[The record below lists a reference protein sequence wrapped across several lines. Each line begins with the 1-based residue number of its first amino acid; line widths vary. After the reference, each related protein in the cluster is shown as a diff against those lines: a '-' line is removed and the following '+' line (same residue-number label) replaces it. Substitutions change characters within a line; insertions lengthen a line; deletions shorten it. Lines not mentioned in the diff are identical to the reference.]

1 MHAVCSCP
9 TPSRLARWIVARQT
23 YSDTMALTSMLARRD
38 GRDHYRSVMS
48 ALMVGGGVRGGRA
61 IGATDATGTSI
72 VDPGWKRG
80 RPIYVED
87 ITSTIYSAMG
97 IDWTKALDNVL
108 EGRRYYYVLG
118 AAENSFGPVEE
129 VFA

>member
-1 MHAVCSCP
+1 MELGSTAGMPLSTYAANPGCAA
-9 TPSRLARWIVARQT
+9 SRCNQASTAGST
-23 YSDTMALTSMLARRD
+23 
-38 GRDHYRSVMS
+38 
-48 ALMVGGGVRGGRA
+48 GRA
-61 IGATDATGTSI
+61 IGATDATGTAI

-87 ITSTIYSAMG
+87 ITSTIYSALG

-118 AAENSFGPVEE
+118 AAENTFGPVEE